1 MPLRW
6 RAKGSPILPKIL
18 ARRIGGRIC
27 QAGIFS
33 GRFMAARQMA
43 LDRRTVTLSGME
55 TYPMAML
62 VFRLPPGYRLQMDPD
77 ELLLRRAD
85 GSTVAAFSGPGTDPA
100 EVAGEAVEDYR
111 RSGEDTA

>member
-6 RAKGSPILPKIL
+6 RAKGSSILPKIE
-18 ARRIGGRIC
+18 ARRIGGASARRSSFL
-27 QAGIFS
+27 GDLWPH
-33 GRFMAARQMA
+33 GRYLWAATM
-43 LDRRTVTLSGME
+43 VTLSGME

-85 GSTVAAFSGPGTDPA
+85 GSTVAAFSGPGADPV
-100 EVAGEAVEDYR
+100 EVEREATRDYWR
-111 RSGEDTA
+111 RDEATA